1 VTKQVF
7 PSGIKALDEAL
18 HGGFAKPANFLLIS
32 APLAAK
38 RELGLALLN
47 AGLNNNEAAIYIST
61 SHTAEEIET
70 QWTECGLD
78 NSWKEEGKVKFVDC
92 YSRMLGETTADTAM
106 IRRIPS
112 ILDYSK
118 LAVAVNEWSS
128 GYYLQK
134 TGVRILLDS
143 LSSFLVYSS
152 LQTVMRF
159 LHVFLGQ
166 LRRLNVLGFFL
177 LDEGAHDAVTFNQLK
192 AFSDGAIRVSP
203 DDTTLQLEGSP
214 EMPNTPIPYQF
225 SSKVSQPIVGS
236 LSHK

>member
-1 VTKQVF
+1 MTRQF
-7 PSGIKALDEAL
+7 FSSGITMLDAAL

-38 RELGLALLN
+38 RELGLTLLN
-47 AGLNNNEAAIYIST
+47 AGLSNQEAAIYIST
-61 SHTAEEIET
+61 SHTAEEVEL
-70 QWTECGLD
+70 QWTEYGLD
-78 NSWKEEGKVKFVDC
+78 TDWTRDGKVKFVDC
-92 YSRMLGETTADTAM
+92 YSRMLGETAPDTAN

-118 LAVAVNEWSS
+118 LAVAVNDWSS
-128 GYYLQK
+128 SYFLKK
-134 TGVRILLDS
+134 TGVRIVLDS

-192 AFSDGAIRVSP
+192 AFSDGAIRISP
-203 DDTTLQLEGSP
+203 DGSTLQLEGSP
-214 EMPNTPIPYQF
+214 EMASTPIPYSF
-225 SSKVSQPIVGS
+225 SNRGSPSKLVQIVT
-236 LSHK
+236 K